1 MPRVLQKGFLDVR
14 VPVDAKWE
22 LCFAADDFLA
32 VVSAPIAHDGQYA
45 DENYPETCGEPPSK
59 ARRVDDACKDW
70 LHWLSGVLK

>member
-1 MPRVLQKGFLDVR
+1 MPHVLQKLFIDVR

-45 DENYPETCGEPPSK
+45 DEKYRETCTEPPSK
-59 ARRVDDACKDW
+59 ARRVDDALKDC
-70 LHWLSGVLK
+70 LHWLSDVLK